1 VAGYKRYAQGL
12 SGDTVLSGK
21 SAEFLADK
29 STVVSAY
36 NERYSGR
43 SPWRELG
50 GKYKAKNIV
59 EVCKRAGFA
68 PARILEVGAGE
79 GAVLRELSERG
90 FGQELHALE
99 ISKSGIE
106 AIESRELP
114 NLKSATWFDGYTI
127 PFPDDSFDAVI
138 LCHVLEHVE
147 FERLL
152 LRELRRVSSRHI
164 VEVPLDYYQGIDAKY
179 QHYLGYGHINVYTPT
194 SIRFLLKSEGFSL
207 EQELLT
213 ITHEEVME
221 FNEFTNQKKER
232 TPANV
237 AEFHQRMSAKAMQ
250 FYTAPKEQAEHF
262 ANALTVLTSRNEEG
276 LRVFKK

>member
-1 VAGYKRYAQGL
+1 V
-12 SGDTVLSGK
+12 SGK

-43 SPWRELG
+43 SRWRALG
-50 GKYKAKNIV
+50 AKYKAKNIV

-79 GAVLRELSERG
+79 GAVLSALSDLG

-99 ISKSGIE
+99 ISKSGLEVIE
-106 AIESRELP
+106 GRALP

-152 LRELRRVSSRHI
+152 LRELRRVAPRHI
-164 VEVPLDYYQGIDAKY
+164 IEVPLDYYPGVDAKY

-194 SIRFLLKSEGFSL
+194 SLRFLVKSEGFKP

-221 FNEFTNQKKER
+221 FNEFINQKKER
-232 TPANV
+232 TPAHM
-237 AEFHQRMSAKAMQ
+237 AEFHQRMSAKAME
-250 FYTAPKEQAEHF
+250 FYTAPKDRAEQLAD
-262 ANALTVLTSRNEEG
+262 ALTVLTGRDEDG
-276 LRVFKK
+276 LRVFKN